1 MKETAVKALNSI
13 SFAKQHLRE
22 RVTTVKE
29 TPARKKLDRAM
40 ELLSEAER
48 IIEDAEEIECPPGE
62 TELEEL
68 KLTVRTYNCLRRR
81 GIKTVEELCRWTESD
96 VIRIRGLGNLA
107 FNEIKDA
114 LKARGLSMRKP
125 GQ

>member
-1 MKETAVKALNSI
+1 MKEAAVKALNSI

-40 ELLSEAER
+40 ELLSEAES
-48 IIEDAEEIECPPGE
+48 IIEGAEEIECPPGE
-62 TELEEL
+62 TDLMDL
-68 KLTVRTYNCLRRR
+68 QLTVRTYNCLRRR
-81 GIKTVEELCRWTESD
+81 GIKTVEELCRWTTLD
-96 VIRIRGLGNLA
+96 VIRIRGLGSLA
-107 FNEIKDA
+107 FDEIVEA
-114 LKARGLSMRKP
+114 LKARGLSLRRT

>member
-1 MKETAVKALNSI
+1 MKEAAVKALNSI

-40 ELLSEAER
+40 ELLNEAES
-48 IIEDAEEIECPPGE
+48 IIEGTEEIECPPGE
-62 TELEEL
+62 TDLMDL

-96 VIRIRGLGNLA
+96 VIRIRGLGSLA
-107 FNEIKDA
+107 FDEIKDA
-114 LKARGLSMRKP
+114 LKARGLSLRKP